1 MLLPETQLYALFF
14 LMGCF
19 TVKSLSELY
28 NWAGRKDMSELW
40 ISFIVILLVY
50 DLIMR
55 PGNFEMLGVKWG
67 SIAVGSIFFYF
78 QDLSFIFKG
87 DKIALLAS
95 LSVLQGLQ
103 TPFLFLLYLAVVL
116 AFKRNLKHSF
126 SHSDMIPTLPITTAA
141 LVVTLAVFLLF

>member
-40 ISFIVILLVY
+40 ISFIGILLVY
-50 DLIMR
+50 DLIVR
-55 PGNFEMLGVKWG
+55 PESVEMLGLKWG

-78 QDLSFIFKG
+78 QDLSFVFKG
-87 DKIALLAS
+87 DKIALMAG

-103 TPFLFLLYLAVVL
+103 APFLFLLYLTVIL

-126 SHSDMIPTLPITTAA
+126 SHSDKIPTLPVTTVA
-141 LVVTLAVFLLF
+141 LVATLGVFLFF